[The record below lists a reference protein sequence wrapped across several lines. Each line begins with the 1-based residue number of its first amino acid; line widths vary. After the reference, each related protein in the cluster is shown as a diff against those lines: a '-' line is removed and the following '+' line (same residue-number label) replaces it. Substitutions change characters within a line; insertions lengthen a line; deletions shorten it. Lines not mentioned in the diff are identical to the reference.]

1 MNTQKNI
8 FDDSYQIGK
17 GKEMVK
23 QQKNCSFSYHQI
35 IRHFRKL
42 VMLSENI
49 SSILGDI
56 LITKK
61 QWHSFTTS
69 QILAFL
75 KPGLDISR
83 LLIPQRDTSN
93 SVMNRVITFTW
104 LSPLKTGRM
113 GLRCFNSTNC
123 QTVPQPL
130 TQSAAAFKGSE
141 FINFEQSIS
150 ISSTRFRNRVS
161 IQYEQLSWQRSN

>member
-61 QWHSFTTS
+61 Q
-69 QILAFL
+69 
-75 KPGLDISR
+75 
-83 LLIPQRDTSN
+83 
-93 SVMNRVITFTW
+93 
-104 LSPLKTGRM
+104 
-113 GLRCFNSTNC
+113 
-123 QTVPQPL
+123 
-130 TQSAAAFKGSE
+130 
-141 FINFEQSIS
+141 
-150 ISSTRFRNRVS
+150 
-161 IQYEQLSWQRSN
+161 